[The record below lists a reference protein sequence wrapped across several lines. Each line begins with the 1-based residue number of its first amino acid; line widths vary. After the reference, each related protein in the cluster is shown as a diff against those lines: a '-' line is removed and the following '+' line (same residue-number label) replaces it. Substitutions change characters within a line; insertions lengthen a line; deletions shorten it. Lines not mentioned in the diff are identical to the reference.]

1 MVNPDNKLQRLH
13 LLIKAMTLQA
23 QNETDP
29 KRKAMITANV
39 EKLSKVYVRE
49 RIKGGKVSQE
59 QDN

>member
-1 MVNPDNKLQRLH
+1 MSEKLQRLH

-29 KRKAMITANV
+29 QRKAMITANV

-49 RIKGGKVSQE
+49 RIKGKVAANE
-59 QDN
+59 QK